1 MKRIKLIGVLTA
13 VVLSL
18 IVILQNTQPVAIS
31 FLFIHRTMPNAVLL
45 GLVLLLGMALGI
57 LIALHTMAKRGAS
70 KNR

>member
-18 IVILQNTQPVAIS
+18 IVILQNTKPVETR
-31 FLFIHRTMPNAVLL
+31 FLFITITMPNAVLL

-57 LIALHTMAKRGAS
+57 LIALHTMAKRDA
-70 KNR
+70 KKK